1 MIVRLLTF
9 HQSNSQCAWWL
20 KIRMSYTVY
29 FGPIIRYICATE
41 DREKIERLSKIL
53 PEWKRPDEFLGTE
66 GVSTHINTLLY
77 E

>member
-1 MIVRLLTF
+1 
-9 HQSNSQCAWWL
+9 
-20 KIRMSYTVY
+20 MSYTVY